1 MIDKYAFEKRGQHLA
16 QVVRLVGVWVLE
28 ALPELIKVVAQKV
41 ASLDELG
48 DPIAAPWHV
57 GMGGRGCKGKSNTLQ
72 NPEWK

>member
-16 QVVRLVGVWVLE
+16 QVVLLVGVWVLE
-28 ALPELIKVVAQKV
+28 ARPELIKVVAQKV
-41 ASLDELG
+41 ASLDESD

>member
-41 ASLDELG
+41 ASLDELD
-48 DPIAAPWHV
+48 DPPAAPWHV

-72 NPEWK
+72 SPEWK